1 MTVRVLILR
10 AACSCYPPP
19 PIGLHC
25 REQVDAAV
33 AEHILPGLA
42 AKIADAKVVVRR
54 AASQALV
61 AYMYSTRDKET
72 VMRCLLHLGLE
83 SSEWRSR
90 QATALFLSLP
100 TTPLDSVSSAL
111 QFELLCATVSLLS
124 DRVDAVTTS
133 AKQAL
138 SQLRVAFA
146 DEFEVLRADQR
157 THAPLFSP
165 SCPHPWRPRPQHPLP
180 CPHCVPI
187 KCGPFCV
194 PPRMVALA
202 TPTPPPR
209 PLQPHMQAHMSA
221 LPPALRVV
229 FETLEAGDNPGDSTD
244 GDSGALLEFGFV
256 TPRLMGQLHETGNW
270 QARGSTPAPS
280 TAAAVSL
287 SASALVLARARCTLP
302 PFLPTRRAA
311 PPPLPPSA
319 PRTSPSLLMAADPSA
334 GRRRVAACL
343 VAALARAGGA
353 RRAASRRTPR
363 VSDGAARRLEL

>member
-1 MTVRVLILR
+1 M
-10 AACSCYPPP
+10 
-19 PIGLHC
+19 
-25 REQVDAAV
+25 

-157 THAPLFSP
+157 THAPLVSP

-180 CPHCVPI
+180 CPRCVPI
-187 KCGPFCV
+187 KCGPFCA

-202 TPTPPPR
+202 TPTPPPPR

-229 FETLEAGDNPGDSTD
+229 FETHSLEAAGDNPGDSTD

-256 TPRLMGQLHETGNW
+256 APRLMGQLHETGNW
-270 QARGSTPAPS
+270 QARGSSPAPS

-287 SASALVLARARCTLP
+287 SAPALVLARARCTLP
-302 PFLPTRRAA
+302 PFLPSRRAAPRA
-311 PPPLPPSA
+311 PPPLPPSLCA
-319 PRTSPSLLMAADPSA
+319 THLAFPPYGRRSERRPSPSCS
-334 GRRRVAACL
+334 V
-343 VAALARAGGA
+343 
-353 RRAASRRTPR
+353 SRR
-363 VSDGAARRLEL
+363 SLAS